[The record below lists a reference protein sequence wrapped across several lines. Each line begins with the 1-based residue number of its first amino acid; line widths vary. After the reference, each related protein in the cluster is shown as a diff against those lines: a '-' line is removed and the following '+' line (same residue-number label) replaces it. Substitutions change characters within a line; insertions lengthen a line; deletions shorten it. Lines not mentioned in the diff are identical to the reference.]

1 MKTLRIGLEW
11 FMNPDHLPF
20 LVGLDKGWFA
30 EAGLAVELIEPQQHM
45 DAIEAIEK
53 GDMDVAVTEPLHLVE
68 DAAQGHDAV
77 GFARF
82 LHTNGGVMYF
92 AESL

>member
-53 GDMDVAVTEPLHLVE
+53 GEMDVAVTEPLHLVE
-68 DAAQGHDAV
+68 GKYAHPENSPPAKPTKAA
-77 GFARF
+77 
-82 LHTNGGVMYF
+82 
-92 AESL
+92 